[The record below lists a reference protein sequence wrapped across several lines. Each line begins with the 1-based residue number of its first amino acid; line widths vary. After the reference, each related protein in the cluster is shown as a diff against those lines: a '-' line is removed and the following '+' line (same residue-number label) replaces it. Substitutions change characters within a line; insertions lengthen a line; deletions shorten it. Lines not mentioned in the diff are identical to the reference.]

1 MGNQGGLGE
10 RSGEA
15 QGQDARKNT
24 FPIRACSSPR
34 EDSLEILLEKNV
46 RVTDFAKQYKDHPNS
61 PIVNIFYFHVL
72 SNIYIYIYIPQSIT
86 LDIEYTL
93 T

>member
-1 MGNQGGLGE
+1 MGNQVCRGE
-10 RSGEA
+10 RSREE

-24 FPIRACSSPR
+24 FPISACRSPR

-61 PIVNIFYFHVL
+61 PIVNIFLFVCFL
-72 SNIYIYIYIPQSIT
+72 
-86 LDIEYTL
+86 L
-93 T
+93 